1 MNEAVVSGLS
11 GLSARLE
18 AAVALLEGAVAR
30 MDSAAER
37 GAAVAASAEES
48 VERIVATVETAREA
62 ELERK
67 LAMAEA
73 RIAELTASAS
83 AVASSSAAGG
93 RKTLSAGMTAMLS
106 KQGVVSDS
114 LAGLEAG
121 AVDAALGSLSI
132 EQRIAVKSELLR
144 AGVLR

>member
-1 MNEAVVSGLS
+1 MDEALVMGL
-11 GLSARLE
+11 AERME

-30 MDSAAER
+30 
-37 GAAVAASAEES
+37 VAASEES
-48 VERIVATVETAREA
+48 VERIVATVESAREA

-67 LAMAEA
+67 LAAAEA

-83 AVASSSAAGG
+83 GLSSGTAG
-93 RKTLSAGMTAMLS
+93 RKTLSAPMTAMLS
-106 KQGVVSDS
+106 KQGVVVD
-114 LAGLEAG
+114 GLEAG
-121 AVDAALGSLSI
+121 AVDAALASLSV